1 MDETDI
7 QICRM
12 LLMDSRQPYRSISK
26 ALGISN
32 QAVHRRVQL
41 LEQAGVIRRYTVSLS
56 DRFMNAVMIG
66 IKGSSELRCLDELVK
81 ALERDDRTMLLLFCD
96 LDKVFITALLRDIS
110 ELDDYLRFLT
120 REVKIAEPNLAFGS
134 TLRFGEDGVRQQM
147 KKRVELKPLDYRI
160 IRALSNDSRKP
171 IGDLAQLLGI
181 SAKTVKRRLERM
193 MEESVLEFG
202 IDIFPGA
209 SPSAFVY
216 FWVQV
221 RPGVDMNVYM
231 NRFVEKFDRH
241 ILLSHAMSSVPGLFA
256 SLIWAPN
263 QKIVNNLEVEVSK
276 DPSVVWSR
284 TNSIQDVHHFRTW
297 RDRLIEANAEIRD
310 NIPHRPPHE
319 ARS

>member
-41 LEQAGVIRRYTVSLS
+41 LEQSGVIRRYTVSLT

-66 IKGSSELRCLDELVK
+66 IKGSSDLGCFDDLIK
-81 ALERDDRTMLLLFCD
+81 ALQRDDRTMLLLFCS
-96 LDKVFITALLRDIS
+96 LDKLFITALLRDIS

-147 KKRVELKPLDYRI
+147 KRRIELKSLDYRI
-160 IRALSNDSRKP
+160 IRALSVDSRKP
-171 IGDLAQLLGI
+171 IGELAQMLGI

-193 MEESVLEFG
+193 IGEAVLEFH
-202 IDIFPGA
+202 IDFFPGA
-209 SPSAFVY
+209 APSAFVY

-221 RPGVDMNVYM
+221 RLDVDMNAYM
-231 NRFVEKFDRH
+231 NRFVEKYDRY
-241 ILLSHAMSSVPGLFA
+241 ILLSHSMSSVPGLFA
-256 SLIWAPN
+256 SLIWAPT
-263 QKIVNNLEVEVSK
+263 QTIVNNIEVEVSK
-276 DPSVVWSR
+276 DPSVIFSR
-284 TNSIQDVHHFRTW
+284 TNPIQEVHHFKTW
-297 RDRLIEANAEIRD
+297 RDKYVEDQAGARTV
-310 NIPHRPPHE
+310 IPAHGATR
-319 ARS
+319 